1 VEEKIR
7 FLRLNLKKKEVPI
20 IVERGSKMEKIRF
33 IFFLLLAYLILSL
46 GLTTIPLCGEDSKPK
61 ERLNL
66 LLITIDTLR
75 ADRLSCYSSKHLKT
89 PNIDSL
95 ANKGIIFAM
104 AFAHTSTTLPSHSNI
119 LLGTTPVY
127 HGVHDN
133 TNFVVRYEFLT
144 LAEHLKQ
151 SGYQTGAFIGAFPLD
166 SRFGLSQGFD
176 IYDDDYDMR
185 KVRKTECEEREA
197 QIVVDRALEWLN
209 KRNSPWFLWIHC
221 WDPHDPYIP
230 PEPFRTQYAD
240 RLYDGE
246 VAYVDFVM
254 GKLFNFL
261 EDNSLFKKTLV
272 VFTGDHGEML
282 EEHGEKTHGFFAYNS
297 AIWIPLIICAPGMKS
312 RIVRQ
317 NVSHI
322 DLFPT
327 ICDIL
332 RIKKPPFLQGISLLP
347 SLKGKKLKKR
357 TIYFES
363 LSPYF
368 SMGWAPIRG
377 IIHGR
382 DKFID
387 SPIPEFYDLKK
398 DFDELQNLAGR
409 KELDRY
415 RKRLNQIILDQS
427 SGKSSK
433 AAQGMDRETLEKL
446 RSLGYIA
453 NFKGTEKEEFSVEDD
468 VKILLPYHNKSVE
481 ALGLCNEGKVRDAM
495 ELLKE
500 VITERKNVSAA
511 YLNLAMLY
519 ADQGRMNDTL
529 EVLRMGLDFLP
540 TNYRIFSD
548 YISYLM
554 EAEQLDEA
562 IKAFEGK
569 SFLQLE
575 FDPVIWNYIGLAYL
589 KKGNLEKARRHFSK
603 SISVDRKFPIPYN
616 NLAAVHFSLF
626 KRTKDTTQYQ
636 KALENF
642 KKAIELDPYYSTA
655 HNGLGIAYMQAEN
668 YEEAIIHM
676 EKALE
681 LQPDLYET
689 LYYLGVA
696 YMNNGDKLTAYAYFN
711 RLKVSPI
718 YHRIKSDAKA
728 KLKEYILKCK
738 PRPKDR

>member
-1 VEEKIR
+1 
-7 FLRLNLKKKEVPI
+7 
-20 IVERGSKMEKIRF
+20 MEKIRV
-33 IFFLLLAYLILSL
+33 ILFLFLAYFILGL
-46 GLTTIPLCGEDSKPK
+46 GLTTFPLYGEDSNPK
-61 ERLNL
+61 VRLNL

-95 ANKGIIFAM
+95 ANKSIIFTR
-104 AFAHTSTTLPSHSNI
+104 AFTHTSTTLPSHANI
-119 LLGTTPVY
+119 FLGTTPLY

-133 TNFVVRYEFLT
+133 TNFVVRDEFLT
-144 LAEHLKQ
+144 LAEHLKH

-185 KVRKTECEEREA
+185 KVRKTEGEEREA
-197 QIVVDRALEWLN
+197 LIVVDRALEWLN
-209 KRNSPWFLWIHC
+209 ERKSPWFLWIHC

-230 PEPFRTQYAD
+230 PEPFKTQYAD
-240 RLYDGE
+240 CLYDGE

-254 GKLFNFL
+254 GKLFHYL
-261 EDNSLFKKTLV
+261 EDNSLFKNTLV

-282 EEHGEKTHGFFAYNS
+282 DEHGEKTHGFFAYNS
-297 AIWIPLIICAPGMKS
+297 AIWIPLIISAPGMKS
-312 RIVRQ
+312 RIVHQ

-347 SLKGKKLKKR
+347 SLKGKKLRKR
-357 TIYFES
+357 IMYFES
-363 LSPYF
+363 LLPYY

-377 IIHGR
+377 IIHDR

-387 SPIPEFYDLKK
+387 SPIPEFYDLLK
-398 DFDELQNLAGR
+398 DFDELQNLAE
-409 KELDRY
+409 KKKLDGY
-415 RKRLNQIILDQS
+415 RKQLNKIILDQS
-427 SGKSSK
+427 SGESSK

-453 NFKGTEKEEFSVEDD
+453 NFKGTKKEEFSIEDD
-468 VKILLPYHNKSVE
+468 VKILLPYHNKSVK
-481 ALGLCNEGKVRDAM
+481 ALALCNEGKVREGM

-500 VITERKNVSAA
+500 VITERKNVSTA

-519 ADQGRMNDTL
+519 AEEGRLNDAI
-529 EVLRMGLDFLP
+529 EVLRMGREFLP
-540 TNYRIFSD
+540 TNYRIFHD
-548 YISYLM
+548 YISYLS

-575 FDPVIWNYIGLAYL
+575 FDPVIWNHIGLAYL
-589 KKGNLEKARRHFSK
+589 KKGNLEKAQRHFTK
-603 SISVDRKFPIPYN
+603 SISVDRKFPMPYN
-616 NLAAVHFSLF
+616 NLAAVHFRIF
-626 KRTKDTTQYQ
+626 NRTRDPKEYQ
-636 KALENF
+636 KVLENF

-655 HNGLGIAYMQAEN
+655 HNGLGMAYMQAGD
-668 YEEAIIHM
+668 YEKAIIHL

-689 LYYLGVA
+689 IYYLGVA
-696 YMNNGDKLTAYAYFN
+696 YMNKGNDFMAYGYFN
-711 RLKVSPI
+711 RLKVSPA
-718 YHRIKSDAKA
+718 YNHLKSEAKA
-728 KLKEYILKCK
+728 KLEEYLLKCK
-738 PRPKDR
+738 PRPKDH

>member
-1 VEEKIR
+1 MA
-7 FLRLNLKKKEVPI
+7 
-20 IVERGSKMEKIRF
+20 ERPKMEKIRF
-33 IFFLLLAYLILSL
+33 IFFLLLAYFILNL
-46 GLTTIPLCGEDSKPK
+46 ALTTFPLYGEDGNPK

-95 ANKGIIFAM
+95 ANKGIIFTK
-104 AFAHTSTTLPSHSNI
+104 AFSHTSTTLPSHANI
-119 LLGTTPVY
+119 LLGATPVY

-133 TNFVVRYEFLT
+133 TNFIVRDEFLT
-144 LAEHLKQ
+144 LAEHLKH

-185 KVRKTECEEREA
+185 NVRKTEAEAREA

-209 KRNSPWFLWIHC
+209 ERKSPWFLWIHC

-230 PEPFRTQYAD
+230 PEPFKTQYAD
-240 RLYDGE
+240 RPYDGE

-254 GKLFNFL
+254 GKLFHYL
-261 EDNSLFKKTLV
+261 KDKSLFKKTLV

-282 EEHGEKTHGFFAYNS
+282 GEHGEKTHGFFAYNS
-297 AIWIPLIICAPGMKS
+297 AIWIPLIISAPGMKS
-312 RIVRQ
+312 RIVHQ

-332 RIKKPPFLQGISLLP
+332 RIKKPPFLQGVSLLP

-363 LSPYF
+363 LSPYY

-377 IIHGR
+377 IIDGKA
-382 DKFID
+382 KFID
-387 SPIPEFYDLKK
+387 SPIPEFYDLVK
-398 DFDELQNLAGR
+398 DFNELQNLAGK

-427 SGKSSK
+427 SEESSK
-433 AAQGMDRETLEKL
+433 AGQGMDRETLEKL

-453 NFKGTEKEEFSVEDD
+453 TFKGTKKEEFSLEDD
-468 VKILLPYHNKSVE
+468 VKILLPYHNKSID
-481 ALGLCNEGKVRDAM
+481 ALVLCNQGKVREAM

-500 VITERKNVSAA
+500 VITERKNVSTA

-519 ADQGRMNDTL
+519 ADQGRLSDAL
-529 EVLRMGLDFLP
+529 EVLRMGLEFLP
-540 TNYRIFSD
+540 KNYRIFSD
-548 YISYLM
+548 YIGYLS

-562 IKAFEGK
+562 INAFEGK

-575 FDPVIWNYIGLAYL
+575 FDATIWNNIGLAYL
-589 KKGNLEKARRHFSK
+589 KKGNLKKAQKHFVK

-616 NLAAVHFSLF
+616 NLAAVHFGIF
-626 KRTKDTTQYQ
+626 RRTKEPEEYQ

-642 KKAIELDPYYSTA
+642 KTAIELDPYYSTA
-655 HNGLGIAYMQAEN
+655 HHGLGLAYMQAGD
-668 YEEAIIHM
+668 YEKAIFHM
-676 EKALE
+676 ERALE
-681 LQPDLYET
+681 LQPDLFDT

-696 YMNNGDKLTAYAYFN
+696 YMHKGDSFMAYASFN
-711 RLKVSPI
+711 RFKVSPA
-718 YHRIKSDAKA
+718 YHRLNSDAKA
-728 KLKEYILKCK
+728 KLEEYILNCK
-738 PRPKDR
+738 PKPKNR

>member
-1 VEEKIR
+1 
-7 FLRLNLKKKEVPI
+7 
-20 IVERGSKMEKIRF
+20 MEKIRV
-33 IFFLLLAYLILSL
+33 ILFLLLAYFIFGL
-46 GLTTIPLCGEDSKPK
+46 GLFAFPLYGEDSGRRA
-61 ERLNL
+61 RLNL

-95 ANKGIIFAM
+95 ANKSIIFTK
-104 AFAHTSTTLPSHSNI
+104 AFAHTSTTLPSHANI
-119 LLGTTPVY
+119 LLGTTPLY

-133 TNFVVRYEFLT
+133 TNFVVRDEFLT
-144 LAEHLKQ
+144 LAEHLKH

-176 IYDDDYDMR
+176 IYDDDYNMQEAG
-185 KVRKTECEEREA
+185 KEKTEEREA

-209 KRNSPWFLWIHC
+209 ERKSPWFLWIHC
-221 WDPHDPYIP
+221 FDPHDPYKP

-240 RLYDGE
+240 CLYDGE

-254 GKLFNFL
+254 GKLFYYL
-261 EDNSLFKKTLV
+261 EDKALFEKTVV

-282 EEHGEKTHGFFAYNS
+282 DEHGERTHGFFAYNS
-297 AIWIPLIICAPGMKS
+297 AIWIPLIISAPGMKS
-312 RIVRQ
+312 RIVNQ

-347 SLKGKKLKKR
+347 SLKRKKLRKR
-357 TIYFES
+357 IMYFES
-363 LSPYF
+363 LLPYY

-377 IIHGR
+377 IIHDR

-387 SPIPEFYDLKK
+387 SPIPEFYDLVK
-398 DFDELQNLAGR
+398 DFDELQNLAE
-409 KELDRY
+409 KKKLDGY
-415 RKRLNQIILDQS
+415 RKQLNKIILDQS
-427 SGKSSK
+427 SGESSK

-453 NFKGTEKEEFSVEDD
+453 NFKGTKKEEFSIEDD
-468 VKILLPYHNKSVE
+468 VKILLPYHNKSVK
-481 ALGLCNEGKVRDAM
+481 ALALCNEGKVREGM
-495 ELLKE
+495 RFLKE

-519 ADQGRMNDTL
+519 ADQERLNDAI
-529 EVLRMGLDFLP
+529 EVLRIGCEFLP
-540 TNYRIFSD
+540 TNYRIFHD
-548 YISYLM
+548 YISYLS
-554 EAEQLDEA
+554 EAEQFDEA

-569 SFLQLE
+569 GFLQLE

-589 KKGNLEKARRHFSK
+589 KKGNLEKAQRHFAK

-616 NLAAVHFSLF
+616 NLGAIHFTIF
-626 KRTKDTTQYQ
+626 NRTKDPKEYQ
-636 KALENF
+636 KVLENF
-642 KKAIELDPYYSTA
+642 KKAIELNPYYGTA
-655 HNGLGIAYMQAEN
+655 HNQLGLAYMQAGD
-668 YEEAIIHM
+668 YTEAIIHL

-696 YMNNGDKLTAYAYFN
+696 YMNKGNDFMAYGYFN
-711 RLKVSPI
+711 RFKVSPT
-718 YHRIKSDAKA
+718 YSHLKSDARA
-728 KLKEYILKCK
+728 KLEEYILKCK
-738 PRPKDR
+738 PKPKDH